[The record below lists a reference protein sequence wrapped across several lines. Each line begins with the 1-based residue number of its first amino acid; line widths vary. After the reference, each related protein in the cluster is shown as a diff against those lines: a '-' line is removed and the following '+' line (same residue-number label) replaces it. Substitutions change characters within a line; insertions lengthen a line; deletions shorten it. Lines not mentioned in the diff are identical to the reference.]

1 MSARNRRPWAQATL
15 AIGVIA
21 ATVSAVPA
29 NASAPTAS
37 TAPTKQDATR
47 QGVTQHRLTLVTGD
61 VVTLT
66 TRPGDD
72 HPAINLD
79 PTGPSR
85 GTAEVT
91 RSGKATYVVPVAA
104 NEAVTS
110 NAVDLAL
117 FDVEGLVESGYDD
130 AKSDSLPL
138 LLDNRT
144 GRAEPNVPTTAKAG
158 NRLESIHSLGARVP
172 KRQAS
177 AFWRANDSAAERRAA
192 RVGKIWLDAKVK
204 VSLADSVPQIGAP
217 TLWQAGY
224 DGKGVKVAVL
234 DTGVDATHPDLKGRV
249 STARN
254 FTDSPDAGDHFGHG
268 THVAATIGGSGAG
281 NGAKGVAPGADLIN
295 GKVLGDEGS
304 GTYSSIIDGMEWA
317 AASGADVI
325 NMSLGTPVPDDG
337 NGPISAAVNRL
348 TEQYG
353 SLFVVAAGNS
363 GPNTIGE
370 PASAARALTVGA
382 VSKSDALAGFSSTGP
397 RIGDYAVKPELTA
410 PGVDIVAA
418 RASGTSMGTPV
429 NDLYT
434 TASGTSM
441 ATPHVAGAAALLKQS
456 HPTWTADQLK
466 TAMVNSTDQGGYRA
480 DQGGSGRLNIA
491 RAATQRAKATPATL
505 DLGAVRYAADGTYQ
519 PVRRQVT
526 IHNEAATGRT
536 FSVTATGVAATGG
549 SMPAGALAVDLPTVT
564 VAAGG
569 TATVTLTF
577 DPNGLTRERLY
588 SGFVTAVS
596 DDSTVSLRIPF
607 AVYLE
612 PFLRE
617 LKITGIGR
625 DGAKAGGPS
634 QVLLLPESP
643 GLYQFQ
649 RASFRDGVATARVKP
664 GVYSVQTMIYTP
676 EASGWWIESA
686 AASYRSFVDLTTS
699 DVSYTLDARQAAEV
713 QVDAGRP
720 TERLGSAIGYQTRN
734 GRGGYHDVMSLISP
748 DVKHVHLFPSAAAP
762 ASGSQEIMVHS
773 TLVAPQLTATVPGA
787 PEVTLNP
794 TPLDGAR
801 RFEGDKSV
809 ELAVVGSGTAAE
821 FSRVDVK
828 GKLVLATRSDVPIS
842 QVIETAAK
850 RGAAAV
856 AVSNAQPGRLVAR
869 AGSQAVPAFAL
880 YGEDGAAL
888 SRLAASRDVV
898 VKLAGTPY
906 SPFAYSLATP
916 FASVPEGD
924 LRIPV
929 DSSKTARITANN
941 HARDVTTG
949 VSVFWNRRAGSYYWV
964 TSEVPTRLGAVQE
977 QWVTADPS
985 TQVQTAVVLGDTGFL
1000 TYDRTWRIYQPGS
1013 HRTVNWWKVVNNPTI
1028 DSTQPGLFEQGYQS
1042 WNNQATLTIG
1052 VPPFPDGDP
1061 THAEFADYRDTY
1073 SMKLTRDG
1081 TEIGQGTY
1089 WYNFFRIPSGNAE
1102 YEAVLEAS
1110 RSLTGWG
1117 FATRSTT
1124 KWSFQAG
1131 GSTAS
1136 HTPISM
1142 PQVTYDVDTG
1152 LDNRVKPRVP
1162 QTMTVNAKPWL
1173 AGGADVVD
1181 VKVWAS
1187 YDDGKTWLALTL
1199 TPTGT
1204 AGTYTARFTTPT
1216 AADTSGYVSL
1226 RTTAAD
1232 AKGHQVEQTVER
1244 AFGIER

>member
-1 MSARNRRPWAQATL
+1 VGAAPAGTPAQA
-15 AIGVIA
+15 ADKPPRQDV
-21 ATVSAVPA
+21 
-29 NASAPTAS
+29 AP
-37 TAPTKQDATR
+37 QD
-47 QGVTQHRLTLVTGD
+47 VTQHRVTLVTGD

-72 HPAINLD
+72 HPTIRLD

-91 RSGKATYVVPVAA
+91 RTDKATYVVPLAA

-110 NAVDLAL
+110 SAVDLAL
-117 FDVEGLVESGYDD
+117 FDVRGLVESGYDD
-130 AKSDSLPL
+130 ARSDSLPV
-138 LLDNRT
+138 LLDNRA
-144 GRAEPNVPTTAKAG
+144 GRAEPKAPTTAKVG
-158 NRLESIHSLGARVP
+158 QRLESIHSLGARVP

-177 AFWRANDSAAERRAA
+177 AFWRANDTAAERKAA
-192 RVGKIWLDAKVK
+192 RVGRIWLDAKVS
-204 VSLADSVPQIGAP
+204 VTLADSVPQIGAP
-217 TLWQAGY
+217 GLWQAGR
-224 DGKGVKVAVL
+224 DGEGVTVAVL

-249 STARN
+249 SAARN
-254 FTDSPDAGDHFGHG
+254 FTDSADAGDRHGHG

-281 NGAKGVAPGADLIN
+281 NGAKGVAPGADLII
-295 GKVLGDEGS
+295 GKVLGDSGS

-317 AASGADVI
+317 AESGADVI
-325 NMSLGTPVPDDG
+325 NMSLGTSVPDDG
-337 NGPISAAVNRL
+337 NGPISAAVDRL
-348 TEQYG
+348 TMRYG

-382 VSKSDALAGFSSTGP
+382 VSKSDALAYFSSTGP

-418 RASGTSMGTPV
+418 RASGTTMGTPV
-429 NDLYT
+429 GDLYT

-466 TAMVNSTDQGGYRA
+466 TALVNSTDQGSYRA
-480 DQGGSGRLNIA
+480 DQGGSGRLDIA
-491 RAATQRAKATPATL
+491 RAATQQAKATPATL
-505 DLGAVRYAADGTYQ
+505 DLGAVRYAADGAYQ

-536 FSVTATGVAATGG
+536 FSVTASGVAATGG
-549 SMPAGALAVDLPTVT
+549 SMPAGALAVDQPTVT

-569 TATVTLTF
+569 TATVTLTL

-596 DDSTVSLRIPF
+596 ADSTASLRVPF

-612 PFLRE
+612 PVLRE
-617 LKITGIGR
+617 LKITGFGR

-634 QVLLLPESP
+634 QVLLLPESAP
-643 GLYQFQ
+643 GLFQ
-649 RASFRDGVATARVKP
+649 RVSFRDGVATARVKP
-664 GVYSVQTMIYTP
+664 GVYSIQTVIYTP

-686 AASYRSFVDLTTS
+686 AASYRPFVDLTAS
-699 DVSYTLDARQAAEV
+699 DVSYTLDVRQAAEV
-713 QVDAGRP
+713 TVDAGRP
-720 TERLGSAIGYQTRN
+720 TELLGSAIGYMTRN
-734 GRGGYHDVMSLISP
+734 GRGGLHDVLTLLSP
-748 DVKHVHLFPSAAAP
+748 DVKHVHLFPSAAP

-794 TPLDGAR
+794 TQLDGAK
-801 RFEGDKSV
+801 RFEGDKTL
-809 ELAVVGSGTAAE
+809 ELADVGSGTAAE
-821 FSRVDVK
+821 FSRVDVQ
-828 GKLVLATRSDVPIS
+828 GKLVLATRSDEPIA
-842 QVIETAAK
+842 QVIETAAT

-856 AVSNAQPGRLVAR
+856 AVSNAEPGRLVAQ

-880 YGEDGAAL
+880 YGEDGAEL
-888 SRLAASRDVV
+888 SRLAAARGDAV
-898 VKLAGTPY
+898 VKLTGTPY

-929 DSSKTARITANN
+929 DGGRTARITANI

-949 VSVFWNRRAGSYYWV
+949 KSVVWNRRAGSYYWV
-964 TSEVPTRLGAVQE
+964 TSEVPTRLGTVQE
-977 QWVTADPS
+977 QWVAADPG
-985 TQVQTAVVLGDTGFL
+985 TQVQTAVALGDTGFIN
-1000 TYDRTWRIYQPGS
+1000 YDRTWRTYQPGS
-1013 HRTVNWWKVVNNPTI
+1013 HRTVNWFKAVNNPTI
-1028 DSTQPGLFEQGYQS
+1028 NPTQPTWFEPGYQS
-1042 WNNQATLTIG
+1042 WNNQATLTLG

-1061 THAEFADYRDTY
+1061 THTEFADHRDTY

-1081 TEIGQGTY
+1081 TEVGSANY
-1089 WYNFFRIPSGNAE
+1089 WYGFFRIPSGTAK

-1110 RSLTGWG
+1110 RSLPGWG

-1124 KWSFQAG
+1124 TWRFQAG

-1142 PQVTYDVDTG
+1142 PQVTYDVDAG

-1162 QTMTVNAKPWL
+1162 QTMTVNARSWL
-1173 AGGADVVD
+1173 AGGDDVVD

-1187 YDDGKTWLALTL
+1187 YDDGRTWTALTL
-1199 TPTGT
+1199 TPTDT
-1204 AGTYTARFTTPT
+1204 AGTYTAPFTTPT
-1216 AADTSGYVSL
+1216 AADSSGYVSL
-1226 RTTAAD
+1226 RATATD
-1232 AKGHQVEQTVER
+1232 ASGHQVDQTVER